1 MQHII
6 IKPRLSELLDIS
18 KTYNLKYLKNA
29 IYEFLD
35 IKQESESTIVA
46 EIVNQYNNEH
56 KLLEKYF
63 GKYEEFGHIICSYVL
78 ELGISV
84 DDSKELSQ
92 FRNDIINDSFF
103 DMYNDGTQKSF
114 HKEFCMLLLT
124 GFIYV
129 YYMNQ
134 QWPKSMFQ
142 NDTSS
147 IENIHI
153 KAWAY
158 DLNECFKFVYEDM
171 HPNNCNVFSQFK
183 IFISDKLKSVFSSL
197 ILKTVVIQKKELQQ
211 TENDTLSNL
220 KILKSQIDNFNL
232 RLIEIIGI
240 IIAIF
245 SVIGF
250 NVFTISNTDK
260 SFSPWEVIE
269 INLSIVL
276 FIMILLGCTT
286 KLICDKKLPCSFY
299 LFLVGLTIAFL
310 LILFSEGAL
319 IDVIINIFFK

>member
-6 IKPRLSELLDIS
+6 IKSRLSELLDIS
-18 KTYNLKYLKNA
+18 ETNNLKYLKNA
-29 IYEFLD
+29 IYEILD
-35 IKQESESTIVA
+35 IKQESDRSVVS

-63 GKYEEFGHIICSYVL
+63 SKYEKFGHIICSYVL
-78 ELGISV
+78 ELGTSV
-84 DDSKELSQ
+84 DDSNELLL
-92 FRNDIINDSFF
+92 FRNDILNDSFF
-103 DMYNDGTQKSF
+103 DMYNDDIQKSF

-124 GFIYV
+124 GFINV

-134 QWPKSMFQ
+134 NWPLNNGSG
-142 NDTSS
+142 DLIP
-147 IENIHI
+147 IEIKHK
-153 KAWAY
+153 KAWAS

-171 HPNNCNVFSQFK
+171 HPNNCNVFSYFK

-197 ILKTVVIQKKELQQ
+197 ILKTAVIQKKELQQ
-211 TENDTLSNL
+211 TANDTLSNL
-220 KILKSQIDNFNL
+220 KTLKNQIDSFNL
-232 RLIEIIGI
+232 RLIEIISI

-260 SFSPWEVIE
+260 RFSPWEVIE
-269 INLSIVL
+269 INLSIAL
-276 FIMILLGCTT
+276 FIMILLGCAT

-299 LFLVGLTIAFL
+299 LLLVGLTIVFL
-310 LILFSEGAL
+310 LILFSDGAL
-319 IDVIINIFFK
+319 IDVIINIFLK

>member
-6 IKPRLSELLDIS
+6 KSRLSELLYIS
-18 KTYNLKYLKNA
+18 KTNNLKYLKDA

-35 IKQESESTIVA
+35 IKQESESNIVTD
-46 EIVNQYNNEH
+46 IVNQYKNEH
-56 KLLEKYF
+56 RILEKYF
-63 GKYEEFGHIICSYVL
+63 GKYENFGHIICSYVL
-78 ELGISV
+78 ELGTSE

-92 FRNDIINDSFF
+92 FRNNIINDSFF
-103 DMYNDGTQKSF
+103 DMYNESTQKHF

-124 GFIYV
+124 GFISV

-134 QWPKSMFQ
+134 QWPQNMFPE
-142 NDTSS
+142 DISS
-147 IENIHI
+147 SENIHT

-158 DLNECFKFVYEDM
+158 DLNECFKFVYEDL

-183 IFISDKLKSVFSSL
+183 IFISDELKSVFSSL

-211 TENDTLSNL
+211 TENETLSNL
-220 KILKSQIDNFNL
+220 STLKNQIDNFNL

-250 NVFTISNTDK
+250 NVFTISNAK
-260 SFSPWEVIE
+260 ASFSPWELIE

-276 FIMILLGCTT
+276 FIMILLGCAT
-286 KLICDKKLPCSFY
+286 KLICDKKLPSSFY
-299 LFLVGLTIAFL
+299 VFLIGLTAVFL
-310 LILFSEGAL
+310 LILFSNGTL
-319 IDVIINIFFK
+319 IDVIINIFLK